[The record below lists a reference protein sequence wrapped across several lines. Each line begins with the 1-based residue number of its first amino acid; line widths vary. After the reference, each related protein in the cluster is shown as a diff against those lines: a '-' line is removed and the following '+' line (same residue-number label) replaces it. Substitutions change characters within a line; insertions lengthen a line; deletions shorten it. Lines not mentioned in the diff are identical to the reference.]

1 MRRSDLK
8 LVSLVAATALVVSM
22 LSVDLRAE
30 DFYVNNIVGA
40 DTNNGKKS
48 TDPSNNSGP
57 FRTIARALR
66 GAQRGD
72 RVFVEKTTQPYYE
85 SLGVQGVRNSG
96 TDYMPFSIISNGA
109 ILDGSQPV
117 DPGAWE
123 HYGGNVFR
131 FMPRLKSH
139 QQLYLDGKP
148 AERVPARKHGF
159 VPGLEA
165 GQWALTGG
173 WIYFCVADG
182 RIPGNYDLRYCA
194 EQTGI
199 TLYEVDNV
207 VIEGL
212 VIQGFQLD
220 GVNAHD
226 AVTQTIV
233 RQCNLRGNG
242 RSGLSVGGAARLA
255 VVESIVGA
263 NGAAQVRSEGYSQVF
278 IENCRLIES
287 RQTGPAMV
295 NDGGRI
301 AVDGKWQ

>member
-1 MRRSDLK
+1 MRRSEFK
-8 LVSLVAATALVVSM
+8 VVSLLAATALVVAL
-22 LSVDLRAE
+22 LSSHLSAE
-30 DFYVNNIVGA
+30 DFYVNNVVGSDA
-40 DTNNGKKS
+40 NNGKKF
-48 TDPSNNSGP
+48 TNPANNSGP
-57 FRTIARALR
+57 FRTIAFALR
-66 GAQRGD
+66 VAQRGD
-72 RVFVEKTTQPYYE
+72 RIFVEKTTEPYYE
-85 SLGVQGVRNSG
+85 SLSIQGTRNSG

-117 DPGAWE
+117 DPDAWE

-148 AERVPARKHGF
+148 AERITAERHGF

-173 WIYFCVADG
+173 WVYFCVDDG
-182 RIPGNYDLRYCA
+182 RIPPDYDLRYCV

-220 GVNAHD
+220 AVNAHD
-226 AVTQTIV
+226 AVSQTIV

-242 RSGLSVGGAARLA
+242 RSGLSVGGAGRIA

-263 NGAAQVRSEGYSQVF
+263 NWSAQVRSEGYSQLF

-287 RQTGPAMV
+287 RQSGPAIV

-301 AVDGKWQ
+301 AIDGQWQ